1 MSTDIAKLQQLL
13 YEYNTVRN
21 EIVALRARIAELRS
35 AKKVLE
41 EKKPRTVFRSIG
53 GLMVETSLE
62 DALRYIEDEL
72 EVAELRLR
80 RLEEQERR
88 LVEAIKELEKRL
100 GLRS

>member
-13 YEYNTVRN
+13 YEYNMVRN
-21 EIVALRARIAELRS
+21 EIVALRSRIAELRS

-53 GLMVETSLE
+53 GLLVETSLE
-62 DALRYIEDEL
+62 DAMRYIEDEL
-72 EVAELRLR
+72 EVAELRLK
-80 RLEEQERR
+80 RLEEQEKR

-100 GLRS
+100 GLRG